1 MKSTKVRSV
10 SRSRHR
16 PVSSLRPDDFK
27 AHPIWRFV
35 TDDDPDETW
44 VLPVNGRRVA
54 RLAGKIVCT
63 EVVLADGTRRWAMLS
78 NIEPD
83 NAQLTEHFLSLSL
96 LVTGGWFHLARYH
109 DFDARTRGPRVL
121 AAALRRPVGKVF
133 PIRYDLRQYVR
144 NGASW
149 LEGAVRRT
157 PRHRLTRA
165 QIIALA
171 VRTPLIKGYAV

>member
-1 MKSTKVRSV
+1 MKSPRARSV
-10 SRSRHR
+10 SRYRPR
-16 PVSSLRPDDFK
+16 PVSSLRPDDLK

-44 VLPVNGRRVA
+44 VLPVKGRRMG
-54 RLAGKIVCT
+54 RLVGKIVCT
-63 EVVLADGTRRWAMLS
+63 EVILADGTRRWAMLS

-83 NAQLTEHFLSLSL
+83 DEQLTEQFLSLSL
-96 LVTGGWFHLARYH
+96 FVRGRWFHLARYH

-133 PIRYDLRQYVR
+133 PIRYDLRRYVR
-144 NGASW
+144 HGASW

-157 PRHRLTRA
+157 PRHKLTRA
-165 QIIALA
+165 QVIAMA
-171 VRTPLIKGYAV
+171 VPKL